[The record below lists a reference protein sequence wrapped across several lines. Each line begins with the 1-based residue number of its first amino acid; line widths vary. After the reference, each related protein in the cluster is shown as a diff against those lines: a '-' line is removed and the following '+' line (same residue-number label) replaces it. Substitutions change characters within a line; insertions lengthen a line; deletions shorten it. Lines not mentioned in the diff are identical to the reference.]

1 MLGGGNQNNIGSQD
15 SKQNFDVNPAPDQSG
30 LDDDIPF

>member
-1 MLGGGNQNNIGSQD
+1 MLGGANQNNVGSQD
-15 SKQNFDVNPAPDQSG
+15 SKQNFDDSATHDQSG